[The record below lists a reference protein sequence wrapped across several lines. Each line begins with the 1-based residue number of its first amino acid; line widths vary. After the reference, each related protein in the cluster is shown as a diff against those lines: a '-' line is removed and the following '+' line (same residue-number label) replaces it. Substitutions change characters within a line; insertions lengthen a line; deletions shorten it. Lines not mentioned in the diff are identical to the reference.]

1 MYISASL
8 TKNQCLVNSLSL
20 DRESQEEYLPKALLL
35 IFIKRKDILF
45 HKFNKYVNATL
56 PFVQLVSVV

>member
-8 TKNQCLVNSLSL
+8 TKNQCLVNGLSL
-20 DRESQEEYLPKALLL
+20 DRESQEEYLPKALLV

-45 HKFNKYVNATL
+45 HKFNK
-56 PFVQLVSVV
+56 